1 MRRRTR
7 TAIALA
13 LALSLVAACGG
24 PGKQAGSDSGSKVT
38 AGSMPACP
46 LDSLKNG
53 TGKVQVSL
61 WYGGLQGKT
70 LDTMKAQIDA
80 FNKSQDK
87 VVVTGQDQGQSYDE
101 VQQKYKGA
109 IRSKQLPSIVY
120 LENTSLQAMIDSGT
134 AVPAAACM
142 KADKFDESQIVDTV
156 RSYYSVNN
164 VLWPGYFNISEPV
177 LYYNKAAFKK
187 AGLDPDKPPGN
198 LQELR
203 DASVKLKAAGYEAP
217 LALSLKRWFIESWL
231 EGSGVNVVNNG
242 DGHKGLADKAD
253 IDNPKTKEILDW
265 IKKMNADGLLLPV
278 SNTSG
283 NINQYTA
290 LTGKSA
296 MTIETSAAATT
307 IAAFLKGDINGNDI
321 GAGDIKVDP
330 TQVAAGDAPYPGL
343 TEPGKVSVGGGAFFL
358 VDPKAN
364 AKDPAT
370 LAGAYEFL
378 KFQLQKEQVVAWHL
392 GSGYL
397 PVVKG
402 VSDDPRIQTFWNNDV
417 AGQMLKTAAGQL
429 ASIDPKRNGPLI
441 GPYNDYGTALQKML
455 EGISFKDADPAK
467 SMKDAETQI
476 NKALE
481 QYKQDNS
488 G

>member
-1 MRRRTR
+1 MRHRTR
-7 TAIALA
+7 AAVALV
-13 LALSLVAACGG
+13 LALSLAAACGG
-24 PGKQAGSDSGSKVT
+24 PGKEAGGSNSASVSSDNL
-38 AGSMPACP
+38 PDCP
-46 LDSLKNG
+46 LDALKAA
-53 TGKVQVSL
+53 TGKVKVTL

-70 LDTMKAQIDA
+70 LDTMKAQITA
-80 FNKSQDK
+80 FNQSQNK
-87 VVVTGQDQGQSYDE
+87 VEVVGQDEGQSYDE

-134 AVPAAACM
+134 AIPAAACM
-142 KADKFDESQIVDTV
+142 KADGYDQSQIEDTI
-156 RSYYSVNN
+156 RTYYSVND
-164 VLWPGYFNISEPV
+164 VLWPGYFNVSEPV

-187 AGLDPDKPPGN
+187 AGLDPDKPPAN

-203 DASVKLKAAGYEAP
+203 DASVKLKAVGYEAP
-217 LALSLKRWFIESWL
+217 LALSLKRWFVESWL
-231 EGSGVNVVNNG
+231 EGAGVDVVNNG
-242 DGHKGLADKAD
+242 DGHDGLADKSD

-265 IKKMNADGLLLPV
+265 IKQMNADGLLLPV
-278 SNTSG
+278 SNTAG

-307 IAAFLKGDINGNDI
+307 IAAFLKGDINGNDL

-330 TQVAAGDAPYPGL
+330 TQVAAADAPYPGL

-364 AKDPAT
+364 GQDPAT

-397 PVVKG
+397 PVLKG
-402 VSDDPRIQTFWNNDV
+402 ADQDPRIQEFWNTDV
-417 AGQMLKTAAGQL
+417 AGQMLKVAAGQL

-441 GPYNDYGTALQKML
+441 GPYNDYGLALQKML
-455 EGISFKDADPAK
+455 EDVAFKGTDPAK
-467 SMKDAETQI
+467 AAATAQTEID
-476 NKALE
+476 KALE
-481 QYKQDNS
+481 QYKQDN